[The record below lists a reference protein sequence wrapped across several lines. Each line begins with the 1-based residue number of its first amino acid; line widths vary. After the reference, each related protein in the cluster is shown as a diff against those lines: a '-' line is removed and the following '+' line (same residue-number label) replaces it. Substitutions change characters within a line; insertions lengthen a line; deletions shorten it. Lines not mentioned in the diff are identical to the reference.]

1 MSGRGTDPGSTPSAP
16 RGGTALLITVLALL
30 GLGTFVLLFV
40 GMFLT
45 FMDVQEDPPF
55 VLLVVQMMAGTIA
68 VGLAAGVG
76 LLVVQSPLREQAGP
90 TPRPVRL
97 LVFGGVAATMAALHA
112 VAALIVGTPV
122 LIVVGF
128 LLGLGGMAAA
138 GGILGHR
145 ARLASHRREQDRAGA
160 GPGTAASPDLGW
172 SPEVIRRKWRAVLL
186 AFVIG
191 VVATTALA
199 VVLALTTD
207 EGLDETWA
215 FIVQLSFLAAGITSL
230 VVAFPAQLAA
240 APITRD
246 LGMPDRK
253 EINRRVFGKGDPLTP
268 DLEWRAARVAA
279 VTRVSQQ
286 FLMAQSGL
294 VFIGI
299 VVPSIFRGIFEGWF
313 LIVFVALGV
322 FLLAM
327 TPYIVRSQRGLRRFS
342 DATRELALSPHPA
355 GASNAETAPR

>member
-1 MSGRGTDPGSTPSAP
+1 M
-16 RGGTALLITVLALL
+16 ITVLALL

-45 FMDVQEDPPF
+45 FVDVPEDPPI
-55 VLLVVQMMAGTIA
+55 VVLVVQMMAGTIA

-76 LLVVQSPLREQAGP
+76 LLVVQSPLRAQAAS
-90 TPRPVRL
+90 TARPIRL
-97 LVFGGVAATMAALHA
+97 LIFGGVAAAMAVLHA
-112 VAALIVGTPV
+112 VAAHIAGTPV

-128 LLGLGGMAAA
+128 LLGLVGMAAA

-145 ARLASHRREQDRAGA
+145 ARLASYRREHDRATT
-160 GPGTAASPDLGW
+160 GPGNAASPDLGW

-191 VVATTALA
+191 LVVTTMFAG
-199 VVLALTTD
+199 VLALTTG
-207 EGLDETWA
+207 EGFDETWA
-215 FIVQLSFLAAGITSL
+215 FIVQLSFLAAGFTSL

-246 LGMPDRK
+246 LGIPDRK
-253 EINRRVFGKGDPLTP
+253 AINRRVFGKGGPLAP

-279 VTRVSQQ
+279 VTRVSQP

-299 VVPSIFRGIFEGWF
+299 VVPSIFRGLFEGWF
-313 LIVFVALGV
+313 LLVFVALGV

-327 TPYIVRSQRGLRRFS
+327 TPYIVRSQRGLRRFA
-342 DATRELALSPHPA
+342 DATRELALSPHPVS
-355 GASNAETAPR
+355 ASETAPR

>member
-1 MSGRGTDPGSTPSAP
+1 MSGRGIDEAPSGSAAP
-16 RGGTALLITVLALL
+16 REGKALLITVLALL

-45 FMDVQEDPPF
+45 FVDVQEDPPF

-68 VGLAAGVG
+68 VALAAGVG
-76 LLVVQSPLREQAGP
+76 LLVVQSPSRAQAGP

-97 LVFGGVAATMAALHA
+97 LVFGGVAAAMGVLHA

-122 LIVVGF
+122 LVVVGF

-145 ARLASHRREQDRAGA
+145 ARLASYRREHDRAGA
-160 GPGTAASPDLGW
+160 APGTAASPDLGW

-186 AFVIG
+186 AFLIG
-191 VVATTALA
+191 LVATTAFA
-199 VVLALTTD
+199 GVLALTTD

-246 LGMPDRK
+246 LGIPDRK
-253 EINRRVFGKGDPLTP
+253 AINRRVFGKGGPLAP

-279 VTRVSQQ
+279 VTRTSQP

-294 VFIGI
+294 VFVGV
-299 VVPSIFRGIFEGWF
+299 VVPSLFRGIFEGWF
-313 LIVFVALGV
+313 LLVFVALGV

-327 TPYIVRSQRGLRRFS
+327 TPYIVRSQRGLRRFAE
-342 DATRELALSPHPA
+342 ATRELALSPHPV
-355 GASNAETAPR
+355 GASETAPR